1 VTYQPS
7 HFDGIRVLWHEA
19 FPNDPPWN
27 AAEIAIPAKLKIQP
41 KLFLV
46 AIDQDLVDQ
55 DLVDQDLVDQD
66 LVDQDLVVGSIMAG
80 YDGHRGWLYA
90 AAVLQS
96 HQRQGIGT
104 ALVRAAETLLSAM
117 GCTKINLQ
125 VRASNTAVT
134 AFYNSL
140 GYEIEERV
148 SMGKRLH
155 QQIE

>member
-1 VTYQPS
+1 LHSIVTYQPS

-27 AAEIAIPAKLKIQP
+27 AAEIAIPAKLKLQP
-41 KLFLV
+41 ELFLV
-46 AIDQDLVDQ
+46 AIDQDS
-55 DLVDQDLVDQD
+55 VDQD

-104 ALVRAAETLLSAM
+104 ALVREAETLLSAM

-155 QQIE
+155 Q

>member
-1 VTYQPS
+1 LHSIVTYQPS

-27 AAEIAIPAKLKIQP
+27 AAEIAIPAKLKVQP
-41 KLFLV
+41 ELFLV

-55 DLVDQDLVDQD
+55 N

-96 HQRQGIGT
+96 HRRQGIGT

-155 QQIE
+155 Q

>member
-1 VTYQPS
+1 MHSIVTYQPS

-27 AAEIAIPAKLKIQP
+27 AAEIAIPAKLKVQP
-41 KLFLV
+41 ELFLV

-55 DLVDQDLVDQD
+55 N

-96 HQRQGIGT
+96 HRRQGIGT

-134 AFYNSL
+134 AFYKSL

-155 QQIE
+155 Q

>member
-1 VTYQPS
+1 
-7 HFDGIRVLWHEA
+7 
-19 FPNDPPWN
+19 
-27 AAEIAIPAKLKIQP
+27 
-41 KLFLV
+41 
-46 AIDQDLVDQ
+46 
-55 DLVDQDLVDQD
+55 
-66 LVDQDLVVGSIMAG
+66 MAG

-104 ALVRAAETLLSAM
+104 ALVRAAENLLSAM

-134 AFYNSL
+134 RFYNSL

-155 QQIE
+155 QQIERVRLAIRCSGRPAGVDKHAGLDKD